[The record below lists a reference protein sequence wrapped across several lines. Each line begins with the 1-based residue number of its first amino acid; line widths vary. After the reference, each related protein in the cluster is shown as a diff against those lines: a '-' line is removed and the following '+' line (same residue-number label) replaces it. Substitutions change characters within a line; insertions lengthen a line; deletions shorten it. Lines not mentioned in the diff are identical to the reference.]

1 MFTNSQNQGPM
12 GLRYIEG
19 WTKICHKGL
28 PLSEEDLAFLRSKPE
43 KVQKLLSLRQSALS
57 WNIRTKGVGD

>member
-1 MFTNSQNQGPM
+1 M